1 MCQIKHSF
9 LNFLP
14 SPFKIGFRKHFP
26 KEMNFAYLCKDHIA
40 LSVWHSSFL
49 NSKMFK
55 WWAESPNE
63 KSIVGPFLSIQW
75 KFIYGCKK
83 EINQA
88 QWKCSS
94 QTISVQGDSA
104 PPTSQVGDL
113 FKEGWQ
119 HLNGHTYSIYEDYNI
134 FVMIFLECTCSW

>member
-1 MCQIKHSF
+1 
-9 LNFLP
+9 
-14 SPFKIGFRKHFP
+14 
-26 KEMNFAYLCKDHIA
+26 
-40 LSVWHSSFL
+40 
-49 NSKMFK
+49 MFK

-113 FKEGWQ
+113 
-119 HLNGHTYSIYEDYNI
+119 LI
-134 FVMIFLECTCSW
+134 FGRSLMSTPVGCEYQAQFQFPLL

>member
-9 LNFLP
+9 FNFLP

-26 KEMNFAYLCKDHIA
+26 KEMNFAYLCKHHIA
-40 LSVWHSSFL
+40 LSVWNSSFL

-113 FKEGWQ
+113 FYFSLPNKSSILPNCLE
-119 HLNGHTYSIYEDYNI
+119 YSTVLLKIPN
-134 FVMIFLECTCSW
+134 LL